1 VPDVARLGFFSTKKG
16 TDPPQRVN
24 KPNNKKR
31 IILMDKKNIL
41 PHQGKPVIRITNGT
55 LPSHLAELSEE
66 ALGEGVGASWA
77 CSVDASWA
85 CSVDASWACSVDASW
100 ACSYDDGEA

>member
-1 VPDVARLGFFSTKKG
+1 LRATRFRYITNVVPVGFFSRKKG

-41 PHQGKPVIRITNGT
+41 PHQGKPVLRTTNGK

-66 ALGEGVGASWA
+66 ALGGAGM
-77 CSVDASWA
+77 DASFFP
-85 CSVDASWACSVDASW
+85 
-100 ACSYDDGEA
+100 CSYDDGDA